1 MKYCLNSII
10 QFYLILIMYILIN
23 FHIYFLILRYNLIYI
38 YNYIYKNVPKSV
50 FKKLKKDKCIF
61 AESLSIC
68 EDDLN

>member
-1 MKYCLNSII
+1 MFQN
-10 QFYLILIMYILIN
+10 QF
-23 FHIYFLILRYNLIYI
+23 
-38 YNYIYKNVPKSV
+38 